1 MPLPVKL
8 KSFAEA
14 LFHDAG
20 GLAAARWLRR
30 GGLRIL
36 MYHRFP
42 DRAGLERQCAHLR
55 RHYVPLSLGEVAAR
69 LEARRPFPPLAVA
82 VTVDDGYRDAAEVA
96 QPVFAAYG
104 IPATVFVVTRFLDG
118 GFWLWGDRVLYAC
131 LHAARD
137 AAHVEWP
144 SGEVLALDLRDAA
157 RRRQSASL
165 VKERAKR
172 LPTAQCLELVERL
185 PGLLGCEL
193 PPEPPPELAAMSW
206 DDARRLAGSSI
217 EIGSH
222 TLTHP
227 ILSRLRSAADLEHE
241 LAASRGRIEEQ
252 LDRECPHFCY
262 PNGRRADIGPR
273 AAAAARAA
281 GYRTAV
287 TTETGLIYPG
297 ADPFDLRRIGVETTY
312 PDAYFARCAA
322 AFRV

>member
-1 MPLPVKL
+1 MPLPVML

-14 LFHDAG
+14 VFQGAG

-55 RHYVPLSLGEVAAR
+55 RYYVPLSLREVAAR
-69 LEARRPFPPLAVA
+69 LQAGGPFPPLAVA

-118 GFWLWGDRVLYAC
+118 GFWLWGDCVLYAC

-137 AAHVEWP
+137 AARVEWP
-144 SGEVLALDLRDAA
+144 SGDVLPLDLRDAA

-165 VKERAKR
+165 VKQRAKL

-185 PGLLGCEL
+185 PRLLGCEL
-193 PPEPPPELAAMSW
+193 PPEPPPEFAAMRW
-206 DDARRLAGSSI
+206 DDARRLAGSSL

-227 ILSRLRSAADLEHE
+227 ILSRLTSAADLERE

-252 LDRECPHFCY
+252 LDRECPHLCY
-262 PNGRRADIGPR
+262 PNGRRDDIGPR

-287 TTETGLIYPG
+287 TTESGLVWPG
-297 ADPFDLRRIGVETTY
+297 ADPFDLRRIGVHTTY
-312 PDAYFARCAA
+312 PDAHFARFVA
-322 AFRV
+322 AFRL